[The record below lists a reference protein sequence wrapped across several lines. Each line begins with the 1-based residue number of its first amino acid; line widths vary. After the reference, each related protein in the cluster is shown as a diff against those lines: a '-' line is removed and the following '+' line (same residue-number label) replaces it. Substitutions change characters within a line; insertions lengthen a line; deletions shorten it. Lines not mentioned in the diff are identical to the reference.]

1 MSVHQPLKGYRV
13 SSDAVF
19 LAALGALRPQMR
31 VCDLGTGYGQVA
43 LCLLAR
49 ESSLHI
55 VGVEKNSTAAV
66 LARQNAA
73 HNGFADQFQIHE
85 GDLADYSTPSMF
97 DLVVANPPYRT
108 AKGHDASP
116 NPVKADATIE
126 RTPLSVWTHKM
137 ADLLAEGGTALMIHD
152 ARRLPDIL
160 NGFTVAGLGAIWV
173 LPLCSKAG
181 EAAGRVVVKAQRG
194 AAVITTLPDVVLHD
208 EAGAWLP
215 RVKQIMATPTDWSDL
230 WSQPPL

>member
-1 MSVHQPLKGYRV
+1 M

-19 LAALGALRPQMR
+19 LAALAPLRPHLKI
-31 VCDLGTGYGQVA
+31 CELGTGYGQVA

-49 ESSLHI
+49 EARLQI
-55 VGVEKNSTAAV
+55 VGVEKNSTAAA

-73 HNGFADQFQIHE
+73 HNRFADQFQIHE
-85 GDLADYSTPSMF
+85 GDLADYTAPHMF

-137 ADLLAEGGTALMIHD
+137 AALLSDGGAALMVHD

-160 NGFTVAGLGAIWV
+160 HGFTAAGLGVIFV

-181 EAAGRVVVKAQRG
+181 EIAGRVVIKAQRG
-194 AAVITTLPDVVLHD
+194 AAAITTLPDVVLHD
-208 EAGAWLP
+208 DAGAWLP